1 MQKAIYSPK
10 VHKHKNPIPHASLLN
25 GLLIS
30 SAITGV
36 ELDSDQFPKSKN
48 DQIAL
53 AFKNMQYI
61 LKEAKATINDIV
73 KVDLFFQDK
82 DDRKLVNP
90 IWISLFPN
98 EMQRPARH
106 SHMVN
111 LEGDCI
117 LQIVFTAVIQSP

>member
-1 MQKAIYSPK
+1 MPKSIYSPN
-10 VHKHKNPIPHASLLN
+10 VHKHKNPIPHASLLD

-30 SAITGV
+30 SAITGI
-36 ELDSDQFPKSKN
+36 ELDSGQFPKSKD

-53 AFKNMQYI
+53 AFKNMEYV
-61 LKEAKATINDIV
+61 LNEAKATVNDIV

-82 DDRKLVNP
+82 ADRKLVNP

-98 EMQRPARH
+98 DMKRPARH

-111 LEGDCI
+111 LEGNCI
-117 LQIVFTAVIQSP
+117 LQIVFTAIIKSQ